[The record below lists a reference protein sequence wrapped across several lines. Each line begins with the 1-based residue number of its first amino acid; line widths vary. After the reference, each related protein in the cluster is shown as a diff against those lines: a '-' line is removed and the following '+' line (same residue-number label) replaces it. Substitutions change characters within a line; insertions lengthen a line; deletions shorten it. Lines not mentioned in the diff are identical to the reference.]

1 MEDEEQV
8 PKVSVRLD
16 WRNNKRRDQQFQEIS
31 LYGSWNRFLN
41 ASTLEYQGG
50 GQFAVELELPV
61 GDHHYRFLVD
71 DDWKTDDSKPKTV
84 QHGEEFNT
92 ISVRSSDDDEEEEDE
107 MAPGS
112 AINGGSM
119 IYDAVHQSFRI
130 GKGNEKGRRNRR
142 GRPSMEISLPSNY
155 FTGVNKANA
164 LDDIA
169 EDDGRGRRR
178 KKKKKKKKNKG
189 TMNITSNSELTQAFK
204 QKEEEWARMCF
215 VQQLKQQQQHN
226 DEIQRVKTLWKQ
238 ERQVRVEM
246 HKKVVAA
253 KSDLE
258 KRMSSLETE
267 NQTLKS
273 MSEVNASTQEK
284 KLKQLMDE
292 RDAAQS
298 EKR

>member
-1 MEDEEQV
+1 MGV
-8 PKVSVRLD
+8 NITWTSRL
-16 WRNNKRRDQQFQEIS
+16 RNQQFQEIS
-31 LYGSWNRFLN
+31 VYGSWNRFLG

-50 GQFAVELELPV
+50 GVFAVDLELPV

-92 ISVRSSDDDEEEEDE
+92 ISVRSKTASDDDDEEEDE

-164 LDDIA
+164 L
-169 EDDGRGRRR
+169 
-178 KKKKKKKKNKG
+178 
-189 TMNITSNSELTQAFK
+189 
-204 QKEEEWARMCF
+204 
-215 VQQLKQQQQHN
+215 
-226 DEIQRVKTLWKQ
+226 
-238 ERQVRVEM
+238 
-246 HKKVVAA
+246 
-253 KSDLE
+253 
-258 KRMSSLETE
+258 
-267 NQTLKS
+267 
-273 MSEVNASTQEK
+273 
-284 KLKQLMDE
+284 
-292 RDAAQS
+292 
-298 EKR
+298 